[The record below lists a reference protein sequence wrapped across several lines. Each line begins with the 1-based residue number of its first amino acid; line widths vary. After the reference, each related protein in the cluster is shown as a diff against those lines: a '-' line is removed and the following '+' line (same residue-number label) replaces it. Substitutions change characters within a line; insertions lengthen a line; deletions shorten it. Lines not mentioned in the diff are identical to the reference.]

1 VDDPTRLEQFLD
13 EYLDA
18 LVLYAGL
25 WNRVAAEDVVQEA
38 FLKLLQEPKIPDNP
52 RYWLFRVVRNEMID
66 RLRHDAMRQRKLA
79 EISQTRWFEPPP
91 DEPDVTDEELQSALE
106 QLSKEQREF
115 VTAKIWGGLTFEEI
129 AELTGSS
136 RSRVHRIYQN
146 ALQQLRKILKDT
158 F

>member
-1 VDDPTRLEQFLD
+1 MDDPNQFNRLLD

-25 WNRVAAEDVVQEA
+25 WNRATAEDVVQEA
-38 FLKLLQEPKIPDNP
+38 FLKLLQEPEIPDNP
-52 RYWLFRVVRNEMID
+52 RYWLFRVVRNKMID
-66 RLRHDAMRQRKLA
+66 QLRHDSMRQRKLA
-79 EISQTRWFEPPP
+79 EIRQNRWFEPPP
-91 DEPDVTDEELQSALE
+91 NEPLITADELQNALQ
-106 QLSKEQREF
+106 QLSKEQREY

-129 AELTGSS
+129 AGLTGSS

-146 ALQQLRKILKDT
+146 ALQLLRKILKDK